1 VSLSKLTRIF
11 NQASHPMTKPTRNN
25 ALRKAGLLALLLA
38 APLPFSMSGCTD
50 LTETP
55 QSQITPDNFYRTD
68 VEVLGGLASVYASLR
83 STVDDYYDLN
93 EISTDE
99 MVVPTRGQDW
109 YDNGAWL
116 ELHRHTWE
124 PGSALAGA
132 NINGAWNSLSIGIA
146 RANVVLTAIEN
157 VSIANKPAIVAELRV
172 LRAFYY
178 YQMMDLFG
186 GVPLVTTTN
195 VATHPR
201 ATRAETFAFIEKE
214 LKESRPAL
222 PATRPAADY
231 GRVTQG
237 VVDAILATMYLNAE
251 VYTGTVT
258 AAGLTKGAARWQ
270 DASTTA
276 DLLLN
281 SPNYSL
287 LPAGQWRKNFTPDND
302 VQHPEIIFPIRF
314 LAEPDLGLNFVM
326 RLAHYNQFTPTP
338 WNGFAT
344 IASAYNSFDAND
356 ERKAIF
362 LEGPQNNL
370 ETGVPVNDRSGA
382 RLVFTDS
389 IIDVTAATEGEGPRI
404 LKWPVDPD
412 HNAQNNGNDYARF
425 RLSEMVLIKAEAQN
439 ELGNTATAVTLINQV
454 HTLRNPTP
462 VVAATQQAVRDAIL
476 KERLLELIAE
486 GKRRTDMIRLG
497 KFLPPFPYKATT
509 TAPYRI
515 LFPVPTAQL
524 QTNPELEQNPGY

>member
-1 VSLSKLTRIF
+1 
-11 NQASHPMTKPTRNN
+11 MTKPTRNN
-25 ALRKAGLLALLLA
+25 SLRKAGLLALLLA

-55 QSQITPDNFYRTD
+55 QSAITPDNFYRTD
-68 VEVLGGLASVYASLR
+68 IEALGGVVSVYASLR
-83 STVDDYYDLN
+83 STVDNYYDLN
-93 EISTDE
+93 EVSTDE
-99 MVVPTRGQDW
+99 IVIPTRGQDW
-109 YDNGAWL
+109 YDNGKWL

-124 PGSALAGA
+124 AGSALGGDD
-132 NINGAWNSLSIGIA
+132 INGAWNNASIGIG

-157 VSIANKPAIVAELRV
+157 VSFATKPGIVAELRV
-172 LRAFYY
+172 LRAFYF

-195 VATHPR
+195 VATYPR

-222 PATRPAADY
+222 PATRPPEEY

-237 VVDAILATMYLNAE
+237 VVDAILASMYLNAE
-251 VYTGTVT
+251 VFTGTVT
-258 AAGLTKGAARWQ
+258 AAGLTKGPARWL

-281 SPNYSL
+281 SPNYL
-287 LPAGQWRKNFTPDND
+287 LQPAGQWRKNFTPDND
-302 VQHPEIIFPIRF
+302 VTHPEIIFPVRF
-314 LAEPDLGLNFVM
+314 LASSGLGLNFVM

-344 IASAYNSFDAND
+344 MASTYNAFDAAD

-362 LEGPQNNL
+362 LRGLQNNL
-370 ETGVPVNDRSGA
+370 ETGAAVNDRAGN
-382 RLVFTDS
+382 RLNFTDS
-389 IIDVTAATEGEGPRI
+389 ILDVTQATEGEGPRI
-404 LKWPVDPD
+404 LKWPVDPG
-412 HNAQNNGNDYARF
+412 HVAENNGNDYAWF
-425 RLSEMVLIKAEAQN
+425 RISEMYLIKAEAQN
-439 ELGNTATAVTLINQV
+439 ELGNSAAAVTLINQV

-462 VVAATQQAVRDAIL
+462 VVAATQQAVRDAIY

-486 GKRRTDMIRLG
+486 GKRRTDMIRMG
-497 KFLPPFPYKATT
+497 HFLQPFPYKTTT

-515 LFPVPTAQL
+515 LFPIPAPQI
-524 QTNPELEQNPGY
+524 QTNSQLVQNAGY

>member
-1 VSLSKLTRIF
+1 
-11 NQASHPMTKPTRNN
+11 MTKPTRSNS
-25 ALRKAGLLALLLA
+25 LRKAGLLALLLA

-55 QSQITPDNFYRTD
+55 QSAITPDNFYRTD

-83 STVDDYYDLN
+83 TSVDNYYNLN

-99 MVVPTRGQDW
+99 IVIPTRGQDW
-109 YDNGAWL
+109 YDNGKWL

-124 PGSALAGA
+124 AGSALGGDD
-132 NINGAWNSLSIGIA
+132 INGAWNNASIGIA

-222 PATRPAADY
+222 PATRLAADY

-237 VVDAILATMYLNAE
+237 VVDALLASMYLNAE
-251 VYTGTVT
+251 VFTGTVT
-258 AAGLTKGAARWQ
+258 AAGLTKGAPRWN
-270 DASTTA
+270 DAVTTA

-287 LPAGQWRKNFTPDND
+287 QPAGQWRKNFTPDND
-302 VQHPEIIFPIRF
+302 VQHPEIIFPVRF
-314 LAEPDLGLNFVM
+314 LASTDLGLNFVM

-344 IASAYNSFDAND
+344 MASTYNSFDAND

-370 ETGVPVNDRSGA
+370 ETGAPANDRAGN

-389 IIDVTAATEGEGPRI
+389 ILDVTQATEGEGPRI
-404 LKWPVDPD
+404 LKWPIDPN
-412 HNAQNNGNDYARF
+412 HVAQNNGNDYAWYRI
-425 RLSEMVLIKAEAQN
+425 SEIYLIKAEALN
-439 ELGNTATAVTLINQV
+439 ELGQTAAALALVNQI

-486 GKRRTDMIRLG
+486 GKRRPDMIRLG
-497 KFLPPFPYKATT
+497 KFLLPFPYKTTT

-515 LFPVPTAQL
+515 VFPIPSPQL
-524 QTNPELEQNPGY
+524 QTNPLLTQNAGY

>member
-1 VSLSKLTRIF
+1 
-11 NQASHPMTKPTRNN
+11 MTKPARNN
-25 ALRKAGLLALLLA
+25 SLRKAGLLALLLA

-55 QSQITPDNFYRTD
+55 QSAITPENFYRTD
-68 VEVLGGLASVYASLR
+68 VEVLGGLASVYSSLR
-83 STVDDYYDLN
+83 ATVDNYYNLN

-99 MVVPTRGQDW
+99 IVIPTRGQDW
-109 YDNGAWL
+109 YDNGKWL

-124 PGSALAGA
+124 AGSALGGDD
-132 NINGAWNSLSIGIA
+132 INGAWNNASIGIA
-146 RANVVLTAIEN
+146 RANVVLNAIEN

-186 GVPLVTTTN
+186 GVPLVTTT
-195 VATHPR
+195 VVETHPR
-201 ATRAETFAFIEKE
+201 ATRAETFAFIETE
-214 LKESRPAL
+214 LKESRSAL
-222 PATRPAADY
+222 PATRPTADY

-237 VVDAILATMYLNAE
+237 VVDALLASMYLNAE
-251 VYTGTVT
+251 VFTGTVT
-258 AAGLTKGAARWQ
+258 AAGLQKGAPRWN
-270 DASTTA
+270 DAVTTA

-287 LPAGQWRKNFTPDND
+287 QPAGQWRKNFTPDND
-302 VQHPEIIFPIRF
+302 VQHPEIIFAVRF
-314 LAEPDLGLNFVM
+314 LAETDLGLNFVM

-344 IASAYNSFDAND
+344 MASTYNSFDTND

-370 ETGVPVNDRSGA
+370 ETGLPANDRAGA

-389 IIDVTAATEGEGPRI
+389 ILDVTQATEGEGPRI

-412 HNAQNNGNDYARF
+412 HVAQNNGNDFAWF
-425 RLSEMVLIKAEAQN
+425 RISEIYLIKAEAQN
-439 ELGNTATAVTLINQV
+439 ELGNTAAAVALINQV

-486 GKRRTDMIRLG
+486 GKRRPDMIRLG
-497 KFLPPFPYKATT
+497 KFLLPFPYKSAT

-515 LFPVPTAQL
+515 LFPIPTPQI
-524 QTNPELEQNPGY
+524 QTNSQLTQNAGY